1 MESKKIVGIW
11 IRVSTED
18 QAQGESPEHHEK
30 RARLYAEAKGW
41 EVTVVYHLEAVSGK
55 SVIEHPEAKRM
66 LNDIKDGK
74 ITGLIFSKLARLAR
88 NTKELL
94 DFADI
99 FDKHKADLI
108 SLQESID
115 TSSPAGRLFYTLIAA
130 TAQWER
136 EEIAS
141 RVAASVP
148 IRAKLGKHLGGRA
161 AYGYKWMGNN
171 YVIDEKEA
179 PVRKLMYELFHKY
192 RRKKAVAKELNTM
205 GYRMRSGKKFS
216 DTTIE
221 RLLRD
226 PSAKGI
232 RRSNY
237 TNMVNNRKRME
248 YKPESESVM
257 QPCPAIVD
265 ADLWDAC
272 NRELDQ
278 QEKKDKRV
286 GPRAVYLLSGFVRC
300 TCDRKM
306 YVGHSNKPMY
316 SCQHCSNRILA
327 DDLHEIYYEQL
338 KTFLLTETTTSEYR
352 SKTTAAIQGK
362 ESQLSVLTNEAATLR
377 KRKTDLINMR
387 LQGEMTK
394 ESFAEHFKP
403 LEERLIQVD
412 IRLPELQSEVDVLKI
427 QLLSSDVVLDDAKDL
442 YTKWPTMSFEGK
454 RGIVET
460 ITTSITVSKEDIS
473 IKLTHVP
480 PPSQNAGK
488 KQPIVIGL

>member
-1 MESKKIVGIW
+1 
-11 IRVSTED
+11 
-18 QAQGESPEHHEK
+18 
-30 RARLYAEAKGW
+30 
-41 EVTVVYHLEAVSGK
+41 
-55 SVIEHPEAKRM
+55 
-66 LNDIKDGK
+66 
-74 ITGLIFSKLARLAR
+74 
-88 NTKELL
+88 
-94 DFADI
+94 
-99 FDKHKADLI
+99 
-108 SLQESID
+108 
-115 TSSPAGRLFYTLIAA
+115 
-130 TAQWER
+130 
-136 EEIAS
+136 
-141 RVAASVP
+141 
-148 IRAKLGKHLGGRA
+148 
-161 AYGYKWMGNN
+161 
-171 YVIDEKEA
+171 
-179 PVRKLMYELFHKY
+179 
-192 RRKKAVAKELNTM
+192 
-205 GYRMRSGKKFS
+205 
-216 DTTIE
+216 
-221 RLLRD
+221 
-226 PSAKGI
+226 
-232 RRSNY
+232 
-237 TNMVNNRKRME
+237 
-248 YKPESESVM
+248 
-257 QPCPAIVD
+257 
-265 ADLWDAC
+265 
-272 NRELDQ
+272 
-278 QEKKDKRV
+278 
-286 GPRAVYLLSGFVRC
+286 
-300 TCDRKM
+300 
-306 YVGHSNKPMY
+306 MY